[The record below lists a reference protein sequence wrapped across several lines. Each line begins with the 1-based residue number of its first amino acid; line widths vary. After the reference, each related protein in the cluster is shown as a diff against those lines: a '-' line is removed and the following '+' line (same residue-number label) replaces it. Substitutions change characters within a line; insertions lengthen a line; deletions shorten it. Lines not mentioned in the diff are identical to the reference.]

1 MADIGERGLQGL
13 IAHLVE
19 AGYDRAE
26 PEILQPAGVFLDSAG
41 EDIRSRLYVTSD
53 GAGAELCLR
62 PEYTIPVCLDY
73 LASSAA
79 GRPAGFSY
87 FGRVFRIRANGPG
100 EFYQAGL
107 ESFGRTD
114 REAADAEILSL
125 SLEAAEKSGADALQ
139 IRFGD
144 AGLFS
149 RLLEALNLSPVWLR
163 RIRRAHSRGVSL
175 ADLVKSADKVDGADH
190 SGVLA
195 ALEGVDRK
203 GARALVQDLL
213 SIAGISS
220 VGGRSSAEIAERF
233 LEQASLQGGA
243 GFSQEKRQVIESWL
257 AVGGNPDASSRVL
270 RTLAQDAGLDLRAP
284 LDAFDERL
292 GFIGARG
299 LDVNGLN
306 FAAGFGR
313 NLDYY
318 TGFVF
323 EAHDPRRTD
332 GRPVVG
338 GGRYDG
344 LLRTLG
350 ASEDIP
356 AVGAAIWC
364 ERLTDPT
371 AGAAECHWRYEG
383 QPSIRTHPRP
393 RRRLLPRHA
402 VAPQ

>member
-1 MADIGERGLQGL
+1 MADSGERGLQGL

-26 PEILQPAGVFLDSAG
+26 PEILQPAAVFLDLAG

-53 GAGAELCLR
+53 AGGAELCLR

-73 LASSAA
+73 LASGQA
-79 GRPAGFSY
+79 GRPAAFSY
-87 FGRVFRIRANGPG
+87 FGRVFRIRPQGPG

-114 REAADAEILSL
+114 REAADAEILAL
-125 SLEAAEKSGADALQ
+125 SLEAADRGGAGPLKV
-139 IRFGD
+139 RFGD

-149 RLLEALNLSPVWLR
+149 RLLETLDLSPIWLR
-163 RIRRAHSRGVSL
+163 RIRRAHARGVSL
-175 ADLVKSADKVDGADH
+175 AQLVKTADKAGGPDH

-220 VGGRSSAEIAERF
+220 VGGRSAAEIAERF

-257 AVGGNPDASSRVL
+257 AVSGNPDASSRRL
-270 RTLAQDAGLDLRAP
+270 RALAQDAGVDLRAG
-284 LDAFDERL
+284 LDSFDERL
-292 GFIGARG
+292 GFIAARG
-299 LDVNGLN
+299 LDVAALD

-323 EAHDPRRTD
+323 EAHDPRRSD

-344 LLRTLG
+344 LMRTLG

-371 AGAAECHWRYEG
+371 AGAAE
-383 QPSIRTHPRP
+383 
-393 RRRLLPRHA
+393 
-402 VAPQ
+402 